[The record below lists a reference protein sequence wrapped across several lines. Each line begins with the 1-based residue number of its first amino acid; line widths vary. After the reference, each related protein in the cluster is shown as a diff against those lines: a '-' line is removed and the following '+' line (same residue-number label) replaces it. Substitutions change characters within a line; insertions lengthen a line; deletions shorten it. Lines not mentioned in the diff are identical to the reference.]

1 MNLFCQGSADHSK
14 CPDRQPRPDGPPDGH
29 DLDPPDHGGHRVQ
42 VLAHRGE
49 HGQSHHKQM
58 IILLCPGL
66 SDQVTITIS
75 ITIDKTP
82 AQLSLHCQGQN
93 HHNRVLPFR
102 HQYFQ
107 YFEKVPMPT
116 NACPLF
122 KAPTA
127 YKYLLRHMVGRLSL
141 NIFMYLC

>member
-82 AQLSLHCQGQN
+82 AQLSTVKGKITTIEFSH
-93 HHNRVLPFR
+93 FDI
-102 HQYFQ
+102 
-107 YFEKVPMPT
+107 
-116 NACPLF
+116 
-122 KAPTA
+122 
-127 YKYLLRHMVGRLSL
+127 
-141 NIFMYLC
+141 NIFNISRRCLCLLMPALCLKLLLHINIY